1 MGAFGPHRKHFVELR
16 QSTWVNHFAVLKML
30 YLLHSQRLP
39 SRLDFALLLAWAVS
53 RLHSELCRCF
63 CVSGARAR
71 SSLFLTE
78 QHKVVQVRRTG
89 CASPTGVSEV
99 SGLVLC
105 ARLH

>member
-16 QSTWVNHFAVLKML
+16 RVDSESL
-30 YLLHSQRLP
+30 YCFQDVVPTAKATAAFKVGFRTATGM
-39 SRLDFALLLAWAVS
+39 DVS
-53 RLHSELCRCF
+53 SLHSELRRCF
-63 CVSGARAR
+63 CVAEGRVR
-71 SSLFLTE
+71 SSVFLTE
-78 QHKVVQVRRTG
+78 QHKVFQVRRTG